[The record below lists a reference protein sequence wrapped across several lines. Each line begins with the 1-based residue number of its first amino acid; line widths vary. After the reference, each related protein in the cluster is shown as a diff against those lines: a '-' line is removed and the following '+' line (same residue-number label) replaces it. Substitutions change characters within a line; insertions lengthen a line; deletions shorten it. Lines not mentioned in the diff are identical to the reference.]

1 MVQGHSE
8 RGPEVVKCNTQ
19 PLIPKNFLGPPL
31 NLDILKQHS
40 QSDL

>member
-8 RGPEVVKCNTQ
+8 RGPEVVKSDTQ
-19 PLIPKNFLGPPL
+19 PSIPKNFLGPSL

-40 QSDL
+40 RSDL